1 MAKKSVPVSGF
12 IHTTHLWVQN
22 WIFSICKLQKRRFIL
37 ISQNDLTA
45 NVLRNVCN
53 NDKIETRVPLVTGK
67 NLENKTANRSNEAR
81 FDIESRWF

>member
-1 MAKKSVPVSGF
+1 MSQYRHLYILLICGF
-12 IHTTHLWVQN
+12 RTGYLAC
-22 WIFSICKLQKRRFIL
+22 CKLQKRRFIL

-45 NVLRNVCN
+45 NVFRNVCN
-53 NDKIETRVPLVTGK
+53 NDKIETRVPLVTGE